1 MKAIINHLGFE
12 FKSVA
17 RDKTLLLM
25 NYLFPLA
32 FYFMMIFIMPSINKD
47 FTKYMIPGMIVF
59 TIMVSTLLGMPNP
72 IALYKEKG
80 IYRSYKIYGVPLR
93 AVLLMPV
100 ITTAIHITIV
110 AIIILLTGT
119 NFFHSIFPHKF
130 LSFSLLYFVS
140 LFAFTGLGT
149 LIGVCSPNSKVTV
162 LLAQLIFIPSM
173 MLGGIMMP
181 TDILSQSVQKI
192 SRILPS
198 THCMNILGS
207 ISFDKISTYPI
218 YGSTIVL
225 LLGGVLA
232 FVLSAY
238 LFTWDAKS
246 GKMKKNLLGF
256 VALLPYVVS
265 VFIF

>member
-1 MKAIINHLGFE
+1 MKAIINHLEFE
-12 FKSVA
+12 FKSVL

-32 FYFMMIFIMPSINKD
+32 FYFMMILIMPSINKD
-47 FTKYMIPGMIVF
+47 FAKYMIPGMIVF
-59 TIMVSTLLGMPNP
+59 TLMVSTLLGMPTP
-72 IALYKEKG
+72 IALSKEKG

-93 AVLLMPV
+93 AVILVPV

-110 AIIILLTGT
+110 SIIILVTGT
-119 NFFHSIFPHKF
+119 KLFNSILPHN
-130 LSFSLLYFVS
+130 LLIFSLIYFVS

-173 MLGGIMMP
+173 MIGGIMMP
-181 TDILSQSVQKI
+181 MDILSQNVQKI
-192 SRILPS
+192 SKILPS
-198 THCMNILGS
+198 THSMNILGS
-207 ISFDKISTYPI
+207 IAFDRDPYYSIA
-218 YGSTIVL
+218 GSIIVL
-225 LLGGVLA
+225 LLGGILA
-232 FVLSAY
+232 FALSAY
-238 LFTWDAKS
+238 LFTWDSKG

-256 VALLPYVVS
+256 AALLPYIVS